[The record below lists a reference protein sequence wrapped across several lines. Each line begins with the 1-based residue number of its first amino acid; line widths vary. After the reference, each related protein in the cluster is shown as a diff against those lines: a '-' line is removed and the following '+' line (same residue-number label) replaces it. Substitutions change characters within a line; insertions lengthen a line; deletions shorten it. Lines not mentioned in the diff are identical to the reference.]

1 MQWSDIKSEVSKK
14 LDEEKIK
21 LDRMRIPIDFE
32 ELGLRMLRL
41 AATVNPEGSWE
52 QRLAVLEQ
60 KAAELIEGRHGL
72 LPHLL
77 RCSERLQ
84 ALLAINTSAAWAE
97 FASIMRNDLEK
108 PRWALEAADIA
119 LEKDSS
125 NEAAL
130 TVLIAANGEIGE
142 FALAHEAY
150 SRVVKLNAKSWYASK
165 AIAKV
170 EMREGRFDDAL
181 GDAMRAFVSEPDS
194 ATARLIGNIYRE
206 AGITDSAH
214 RWYADAENIEG
225 PINESV
231 TTAHVHGLILLARE
245 AIKAAPAN
253 QSPRDM

>member
-1 MQWSDIKSEVSKK
+1 MIWK
-14 LDEEKIK
+14 
-21 LDRMRIPIDFE
+21 
-32 ELGLRMLRL
+32 
-41 AATVNPEGSWE
+41 
-52 QRLAVLEQ
+52 
-60 KAAELIEGRHGL
+60 
-72 LPHLL
+72 
-77 RCSERLQ
+77 
-84 ALLAINTSAAWAE
+84 
-97 FASIMRNDLEK
+97 K

-214 RWYADAENIEG
+214 RWYAAAEYIEG
-225 PINESV
+225 PQDEKL
-231 TTAHVHGLILLARE
+231 TQAHIQGLLKLAAAALERGTEKQLLG
-245 AIKAAPAN
+245 K
-253 QSPRDM
+253 D